1 MKLEM
6 GWCLISYSISS
17 TIFNNHSMISGSQDL
32 RAPDDRLM
40 RTVHP
45 SIVETLPEEFPDLKH
60 EFSKLESQMFDR
72 YWLTSECKNC
82 QNRPITNVLQIIFFT
97 FLGQRD
103 PVLSPWPLSCPM
115 PTTASSPLDSLTAQS
130 TLKSMALTELWPS
143 KANKLCQHKPLSA
156 IKSKQLIKNRLH
168 FNTHFTSILL
178 QLLHPISIRR
188 RAAMCWPAWW
198 SRKIW

>member
-1 MKLEM
+1 M
-6 GWCLISYSISS
+6 GWCLMSSSISS
-17 TIFNNHSMISGSQDL
+17 IIFNNHSIISGSQDL

-72 YWLTSECKNC
+72 YWLSCKIAKID
-82 QNRPITNVLQIIFFT
+82 QLTMFYKYIFP

>member
-1 MKLEM
+1 M
-6 GWCLISYSISS
+6 GWCLMSSSISS
-17 TIFNNHSMISGSQDL
+17 TIFNNHSIISGSQDL

-72 YWLTSECKNC
+72 YCLSCK
-82 QNRPITNVLQIIFFT
+82 IAKIHLGMVYKYIFP

-156 IKSKQLIKNRLH
+156 IKSKQLIKIDSIS
-168 FNTHFTSILL
+168 THILL
-178 QLLHPISIRR
+178 LFYYNYFIL
-188 RAAMCWPAWW
+188 
-198 SRKIW
+198 SR